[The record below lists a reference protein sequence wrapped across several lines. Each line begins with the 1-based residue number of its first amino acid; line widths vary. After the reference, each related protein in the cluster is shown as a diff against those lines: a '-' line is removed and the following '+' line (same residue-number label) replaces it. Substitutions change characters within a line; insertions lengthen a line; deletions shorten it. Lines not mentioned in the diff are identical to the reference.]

1 MHLERERER
10 ERESARARA
19 SERASERERETERE
33 REREKERA
41 RHYITYKHA
50 ERGVAHPLFLSFLR
64 YRSVTTPRRSR
75 RKYILSEEIYSF

>member
-1 MHLERERER
+1 MERERYR
-10 ERESARARA
+10 ERDIYIYIEK
-19 SERASERERETERE
+19 ERERERETERE

-41 RHYITYKHA
+41 RHDSTYKHA
-50 ERGVAHPLFLSFLR
+50 ERGVARPLFLSFLR